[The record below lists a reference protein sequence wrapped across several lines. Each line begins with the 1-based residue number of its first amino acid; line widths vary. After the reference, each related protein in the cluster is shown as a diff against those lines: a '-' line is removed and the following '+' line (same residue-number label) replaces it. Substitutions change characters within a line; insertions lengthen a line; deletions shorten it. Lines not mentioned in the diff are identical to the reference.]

1 MLSRVSDPGQCGLAG
16 GCATGSGAHRG
27 QITMPLPLPLDL
39 RLRRHAATAGAFSGR
54 VPLLV
59 SVVAVSV
66 LAAPGAVA
74 RR

>member
-27 QITMPLPLPLDL
+27 QITMPLPLDL

>member
-27 QITMPLPLPLDL
+27 QITMPLPLDP

-74 RR
+74 WR